1 MMSKDFVVREVRTIQ
16 VKNEITALAKEVNAI
31 YKQVAE
37 RFTILMRLR
46 ASKAGQERID
56 GVRRHHS
63 QEFYR
68 GIKGIG
74 GFLNKT

>member
-37 RFTILMRLR
+37 RFTILM
-46 ASKAGQERID
+46 SE
-56 GVRRHHS
+56 
-63 QEFYR
+63 
-68 GIKGIG
+68 
-74 GFLNKT
+74 T